1 MGLKE
6 LEYIV
11 AIAETGSISQAAER
25 LYLAQSS
32 LSQFLS
38 RYETELGTRL
48 FLRTAGGVRLT
59 QSGEVFIR
67 NARQMLRQYRRMKGE
82 MRELNQLGGG
92 HIDFGISSFRGSYLL
107 PRVLDQFQR
116 KYPGVEVVIH
126 EHDTQILLKKV
137 TAGELDICLVALS
150 ADQRPLTDQSVMRDE
165 VVLVASREHPVM
177 EFVRWGDDGQ
187 PWVALED
194 TLEFEY
200 LLSDSSTVLG
210 SIAEQ
215 LFARCRRTPK
225 VVNDNLTAPFAAAMA
240 RQGLGLA
247 FTYRSCVELY
257 PNVEYLSI
265 GEEKY
270 FVDLT
275 LAYPPDGYRSKTI
288 RALEQ
293 MIRLHIARVN

>member
-1 MGLKE
+1 MELKE
-6 LEYIV
+6 LEYIL
-11 AIAETGSISQAAER
+11 AIAETGSISRAAER

-32 LSQFLS
+32 VSQFLS
-38 RYETELGTRL
+38 RYEAELGARL
-48 FLRTAGGVRLT
+48 FMRTAGGVRLT

-67 NARQMLRQYRRMKGE
+67 NARQMLRQYHRMKGE
-82 MRELNQLGGG
+82 MRELNQPGGG

-126 EHDTQILLKKV
+126 EHDTQVLLKKV
-137 TAGELDICLVALS
+137 TAGELDICLVALD
-150 ADQRPLTDQSVMRDE
+150 ADQHPLANQAVMRDE
-165 VVLVASREHPVM
+165 VVLVASRDHPVM
-177 EFVRWGDDGQ
+177 EFVRWGEDGQ
-187 PWVALED
+187 PWLAIED

-215 LFARCRRTPK
+215 QFARCGRMPK
-225 VVNDNLTAPFAAAMA
+225 VVNGNMTAPFAAAMA

-265 GEEKY
+265 GEDKC
-270 FVDLT
+270 FVDLA
-275 LAYPPDGYRSKTI
+275 LAYPPDGYRSKAI